1 MPSDSPPFDSRDALL
16 EWADRHL
23 IEDQLGRATAVFTR
37 VPAMAQ
43 RYPRV
48 MELLLDPLPANTK
61 VQVQARELQGEVF
74 ARLQRLSGRRAPILA
89 YLREAEGWRCLAPP
103 EPCLKGLY
111 EVLRSIPR
119 PKAPWDSGL
128 RALPDLEGHLDASE
142 DRLVL
147 RTLGGVPLNPAQI
160 AQHKLTPA
168 VVASLLDLICAPG
181 LRGHPLRKALVDYF
195 HVPDWTRT
203 LSQLD
208 QALASRSEVVAD
220 VQGRLPGW
228 KLELDRWKLTQVWTT
243 PYKRQQGLRT
253 AKMSGYET
261 HVAVPQDQAALD
273 VMRSLGSRVAG
284 LSYRR
289 GLPRAIAAL
298 EDHPRVVDGGGQ
310 PIQVQA
316 QDPELAWVP
325 QGDGGLRLELRVLG
339 QPARVEQIQ
348 KLLEYWGQ
356 GLAVLRVGGRVL
368 VFTLPDALRQILS
381 LIAQDRA
388 TFPAQARAQVM
399 ERFQS
404 MAALAPLTLEGDL
417 RGARVEGAHRPRLR
431 ITPEQDGALLIQGRV
446 RPLDGAEAYPPGQ
459 GPVEVYQVVDGLR
472 QYTLRDLEREPAQMR
487 GVFAELGLHEAQDF
501 ELRVHR
507 IERSLDLIRLI
518 QEQKHSVEWTRPK
531 PRVTRQATT
540 QDLHLRASTK
550 RAWFGVG
557 GTLKVDGSSVSLADL
572 LAAVRGGQR
581 YVQVGEQ
588 DWVTLSERLHAELER
603 IALLGK
609 QRAEG
614 IIELPR
620 MSSVELLELELKG
633 ASVDLPETLRV
644 ELARMDQA
652 KGLELLLPEEIQ
664 ATLRPYQLQGF
675 HWLARMA
682 HWAPGAVL
690 ADDMGLGKTLQALC
704 LIAHRRA
711 QGPVLVVA
719 PASVGINWERE
730 VARFAPRFTVHAYR
744 GSKRKA
750 LLEELAAGQILITS
764 WELMTRDAE
773 ELAQIPFGTIVLD
786 EAQAIKN
793 PASQRARAS
802 ALLQGG
808 FTLALTGTPVEN
820 RVEELWS
827 LMRTV
832 VPGLLGSAQRFR
844 ERIVRPVERGEATLP
859 KRVLSQLIR
868 PFVLRRLKSQVAQD
882 LPPRTEQFLR
892 ITLNKDERALYERFR
907 VAALRDLKS
916 KREPGAEGPDTT
928 KRMRILA
935 AMTRLRQLACHPG
948 LVYEDRV
955 QTGSTKLKAL
965 LRRLMD
971 LRDQGHAALVF
982 SQFTTLLG
990 LAREA
995 LEREG
1000 LRVCYLDGQTP
1011 LKQRQAQVDAFQDG
1025 QGDVFLISL
1034 KAGGT
1039 GLNLTAASYVF
1050 HLDPW
1055 WNPAA
1060 EDQATD
1066 RAHRIGQQQAVT
1078 VMRMVAVETIEE
1090 QVLALHTHKRALVGE
1105 LLSGTGQAAALSSD
1119 ELLGLL
1125 RSEGEVGLNATPE
1138 VSFAP
1143 VSVAD
1148 AGSLEQRYGEII
1160 AGELA
1165 SGALRSEA
1173 TAKGYIRA
1181 VKNLLRWVRE
1191 QGGVVD
1197 SQPALSHWEPRYLRA
1212 CEVGWPGTGRADL
1225 KVGRAAFGRL
1235 ASLLPEG
1242 RP

>member
-1 MPSDSPPFDSRDALL
+1 MIDDPSLPFPSKDALL
-16 EWADRHL
+16 EWADAHHV
-23 IEDQLGRATAVFTR
+23 EDQLGRSTAVFSR
-37 VPAMAQ
+37 VPVMAQ
-43 RYPRV
+43 RYPRIL
-48 MELLLDPLPANTK
+48 ELLLDPLAGRSK
-61 VQVQARELQGEVF
+61 VDVQAKELQSEVLG
-74 ARLQRLSGRRAPILA
+74 RLQRLSARRGPVLA
-89 YLREAEGWRCLAPP
+89 YLRRAEQWRSQAPP
-103 EPCLKGLY
+103 EPALKGLY
-111 EVLRSIPR
+111 DVLRAIPR
-119 PKAPWDSGL
+119 PKEPWDSGL
-128 RALPDLEGHLDASE
+128 RALPELEGHLDASE
-142 DRLVL
+142 DMLVL

-160 AQHKLTPA
+160 AQQRLTPA
-168 VVASLLDLICAPG
+168 VVASLLDLICAPE
-181 LRGHPLRKALVDYF
+181 LREHALRAALLKYF

-203 LSQLD
+203 LTQLD
-208 QALASRSEVVAD
+208 QALASRTELVTDS
-220 VQGRLPGW
+220 QGRLPGW
-228 KLELDRWKLTQVWTT
+228 KLDLGNWKLTQVWTT

-261 HVAVPQDQAALD
+261 HVAVPQDQATLD

-298 EDHPRVVDGGGQ
+298 EEHPRVVDANGQ
-310 PIQVQA
+310 LLSVEA
-316 QDPELAWVP
+316 HDPELAWVP
-325 QGDGGLRLELRVLG
+325 LADGGLRLELRVLG
-339 QPARVEQIQ
+339 RPAQAEQIH
-348 KLLEYWGQ
+348 KLLEYWGA
-356 GLAVLRVGGRVL
+356 GLAVLAMGARIL
-368 VFTLPDALRQILS
+368 VFSVADPLRQILA

-399 ERFQS
+399 ERFAS

-417 RGARVEGAHRPRLR
+417 RGVPVEGDHGPKLR
-431 ITPEQDGALLIQGRV
+431 ITPEQDGTLMIQGRV
-446 RPLDGAEAYPPGQ
+446 RPLDGAEAYPPGE

-472 QYTLRDLEREPAQMR
+472 QYTLRDLAKEPAQMH
-487 GVFAELGLHEAQDF
+487 GLFAELGMHEAKDF
-501 ELRVHR
+501 ELRIHL
-507 IERSLDLIRLI
+507 IERSLELISLI
-518 QEQKHSVEWTRPK
+518 QELDVRVEWTRPK
-531 PRVTRQATT
+531 PRVSRQAMTS
-540 QDLHLRASTK
+540 DLSLRASTK
-550 RAWFGVG
+550 RSWFGVTG
-557 GTLKVDGSSVSLADL
+557 ALTVGDSSLSLKDL
-572 LAAVRGGQR
+572 LAAVRGGKR
-581 YVQVGEQ
+581 YVQVGDQ
-588 DWVTLSERLHAELER
+588 DWVALSERLHGELER

-614 IIELPR
+614 VVELP
-620 MSSVELLELELKG
+620 MLSSLDLLELERKG
-633 ASVDLPETLRV
+633 ADVELPETMRIN
-644 ELARMDQA
+644 LARMDQA
-652 KGLELLLPEEIQ
+652 RALTPQVPREIQ
-664 ATLRPYQLQGF
+664 ATLRPYQVEGF
-675 HWLARMA
+675 VWLARMA

-704 LIAHRRA
+704 LIAHRRQ

-730 VARFAPRFTVHAYR
+730 VARFAPQFSVQSYR
-744 GSKRKA
+744 GSKREK
-750 LLEELAAGQILITS
+750 LLEDLGDGQILVTS

-773 ELAQIPFGTIVLD
+773 RLSEVGFGTLVLD

-802 ALLQGG
+802 ALLKGG

-844 ERIVRPVERGEATLP
+844 ERIVRPVERGESNLP

-868 PFVLRRLKSQVAQD
+868 PFVLRRLKSQVARD

-892 ITLNKDERALYERFR
+892 ITLSADERNLYERFR
-907 VAALRDLKS
+907 VAALRDLKG
-916 KREPGAEGPDTT
+916 KRDRDAEGPDTT

-935 AMTRLRQLACHPG
+935 AMTRLRQLSCHPG

-955 QTGSTKLKAL
+955 QAGSTKLKAL

-1011 LKQRQAQVDAFQDG
+1011 LKQRQAQVDAFQRG
-1025 QGDVFLISL
+1025 EGDVFLISL

-1066 RAHRIGQQQAVT
+1066 RAHRIGQRRAVT
-1078 VMRMVAVETIEE
+1078 VMRMVAVDTIEE
-1090 QVLALHTHKRALVGE
+1090 QVLALHQHKRALVGE
-1105 LLSGTGQAAALSSD
+1105 LLSGTGKAAALSSD

-1148 AGSLEQRYGEII
+1148 LGSLEERYGEIMS
-1160 AGELA
+1160 AELA
-1165 SGALRSEA
+1165 SGALRSQA
-1173 TAKGYIRA
+1173 TAKTYIRA
-1181 VKNLLRWVRE
+1181 VKNMLRWVRE

-1197 SQPALSHWEPRYLRA
+1197 SKESLLHWEPKYLRA

-1225 KVGRAAFGRL
+1225 KVGRAAYARL
-1235 ASLLPEG
+1235 AGLLAG
-1242 RP
+1242 

>member
-1 MPSDSPPFDSRDALL
+1 
-16 EWADRHL
+16 
-23 IEDQLGRATAVFTR
+23 V
-37 VPAMAQ
+37 
-43 RYPRV
+43 
-48 MELLLDPLPANTK
+48 
-61 VQVQARELQGEVF
+61 
-74 ARLQRLSGRRAPILA
+74 LA
-89 YLREAEGWRCLAPP
+89 YLRQAELWRSMPPP
-103 EPCLKGLY
+103 EPALRGLY
-111 EVLRSIPR
+111 QSLRAIPR
-119 PKAPWDSGL
+119 PKEPWESGL
-128 RALPDLEGHLDASE
+128 RDLPELEGHLDASQ
-142 DRLVL
+142 DMLVL
-147 RTLGGVPLNPAQI
+147 RTLGGVPLNPVQI
-160 AQHKLTPA
+160 AQQRLTPA
-168 VVASLLDLICAPG
+168 VVASVLDLICAPS
-181 LRGHPLRKALVDYF
+181 LREHALRTALLGYF

-208 QALASRSEVVAD
+208 QALASRTELVAD
-220 VQGRLPGW
+220 SKGRLPGW
-228 KLELDRWKLTQVWTT
+228 KLDLGNWKLTQVWTT
-243 PYKRQQGLRT
+243 PYKRQEGLRT
-253 AKMSGYET
+253 AKMSGHET
-261 HVAVPQDQAALD
+261 HVAVPQDQATLD

-298 EDHPRVVDGGGQ
+298 ENHPRVVDANGLLLS
-310 PIQVQA
+310 VEA
-316 QDPELAWVP
+316 HDPELAWVP
-325 QGDGGLRLELRVLG
+325 LSDGGLRLELRILG
-339 QPARVEQIQ
+339 RAAQSEQIH
-348 KLLEYWGQ
+348 KLLEYWGA
-356 GLAVLRVGGRVL
+356 GLAILPVGTRML
-368 VFTLPDALRQILS
+368 VFSVPDPLRQILA

-388 TFPAQARAQVM
+388 SFPAQARAQVM
-399 ERFQS
+399 ERFAS

-417 RGARVEGAHRPRLR
+417 RGVSVAGDHGPRLR
-431 ITPEQDGALLIQGRV
+431 ITPEQDGTLMIQGRV
-446 RPLDGAEAYPPGQ
+446 RPLDGAEAYPPGE
-459 GPVEVYQVVDGLR
+459 GPVELYQVIDGLR
-472 QYTLRDLEREPAQMR
+472 QYTLRDLPREPAQMR
-487 GVFAELGLHEAQDF
+487 GLFAELGLHEAQNF
-501 ELRVHR
+501 ELRVHL
-507 IERSLDLIRLI
+507 IERSLELVSLI
-518 QEQKHSVEWTRPK
+518 QELDTKVEWTRPK
-531 PRVTRQATT
+531 PRVTRQAMTS
-540 QDLHLRASTK
+540 DLSLRASTK
-550 RAWFGVG
+550 RSWFGVTG
-557 GTLKVDGSSVSLADL
+557 SLNVGDSSLSLKDL

-581 YVQVGEQ
+581 YVQVGDQ
-588 DWVTLSERLHAELER
+588 DWVTLGERLQQELER
-603 IALLGK
+603 IALMGK

-614 IIELPR
+614 VVELP
-620 MSSVELLELELKG
+620 MLSSLDLLELERKG
-633 ASVDLPETLRV
+633 ASLELPETMRL

-652 KGLELLLPEEIQ
+652 RALEPKVPDEIQ
-664 ATLRPYQLQGF
+664 ATLRPYQVDGF
-675 HWLARMA
+675 AWLARMA

-704 LIAHRRA
+704 LVAHRRA
-711 QGPVLVVA
+711 DGPVLVVA

-730 VARFAPRFTVHAYR
+730 VARFAPGFQVQSYR
-744 GSKRKA
+744 GAKREE
-750 LLEELAAGQILITS
+750 LLEALVPGQILITS
-764 WELMTRDAE
+764 WELMARDAE
-773 ELAQIPFGTIVLD
+773 RLSEVHFGTIVLD

-793 PASQRARAS
+793 PASQRSRAS
-802 ALLQGG
+802 ALLQAG
-808 FTLALTGTPVEN
+808 FILALTGTPVEN

-844 ERIVRPVERGEATLP
+844 ERIVRPVERGESTLP

-868 PFVLRRLKSQVAQD
+868 PFMLRRLKSQVAQD

-892 ITLNKDERALYERFR
+892 ITLSADERNLYERFR
-907 VAALRDLKS
+907 IAALRDLKS
-916 KREPGAEGPDTT
+916 KRDRDAEGPDTT

-935 AMTRLRQLACHPG
+935 AMTRLRQLSCHPG

-955 QTGSTKLKAL
+955 QAGSTKLKAL

-1066 RAHRIGQQQAVT
+1066 RAHRIGQRQAVT
-1078 VMRMVAVETIEE
+1078 VMRMVAVDTIEE
-1090 QVLALHTHKRALVGE
+1090 QVLALHQHKRALVSE

-1125 RSEGEVGLNATPE
+1125 RSEGEVGLNATPQ

-1143 VSVAD
+1143 VSVAEL
-1148 AGSLEQRYGEII
+1148 GFLEARYEEIMLQ
-1160 AGELA
+1160 ELA

-1173 TAKGYIRA
+1173 TAKTYRRA
-1181 VKNLLRWVRE
+1181 VRNLLRWVRE

-1197 SQPALSHWEPRYLRA
+1197 SQTALAHWEPKYLRA

-1225 KVGRAAFGRL
+1225 KVGRAAYGRL
-1235 ASLLPEG
+1235 AGLLVG
-1242 RP
+1242 